1 MADLQEQLQSILS
14 DPQAMSQ
21 IAAVARA
28 LTGSPVGGG
37 TTQAGAALPGGGP
50 GEGAPGQGPPTG
62 AAPSPPPQ
70 GQDLS
75 APWSRGPV
83 SGTDA
88 PGGWQGQSPDAS
100 AGQGPVSGTDGPGRG
115 EEDFLPVAGA
125 GDGQEENIS
134 TSADLMTQKTGAS
147 APENGG
153 TAPQTGGMAPPV
165 GDPNLDLSAL
175 LGALGGG
182 GMDPRILSVALRVF
196 AEYSSQ
202 DDDKAALLAALRPF
216 LRPERQ
222 EKIEKAA
229 SIARLSR
236 VVRVALALLREEGGH
251 V

>member
-37 TTQAGAALPGGGP
+37 GTAQAGTALPGGGP

-62 AAPSPPPQ
+62 TAPSPPPQ

-75 APWSRGPV
+75 APWS
-83 SGTDA
+83 
-88 PGGWQGQSPDAS
+88 
-100 AGQGPVSGTDGPGRG
+100 QGPVSGTDGPGRG

-182 GMDPRILSVALRVF
+182 GMDPKILSVALRVF